1 MCCIIS
7 LESRQ
12 AKNKV
17 VQLVFSYKKDTGFT
31 RVRSSVNV
39 VIWVDID
46 PEVLDQES
54 DRAKIFFIVT
64 VDGYLSIYNF
74 IGHCFTIKNRCRCK
88 NVLYKN
94 IVVFGR

>member
-1 MCCIIS
+1 MCCIVS
-7 LESRQ
+7 FESRQ

-17 VQLVFSYKKDTGFT
+17 VHFVFSYKKDTGFT

-46 PEVLDQES
+46 PQVLDQES
-54 DRAKIFFIVT
+54 DRAKIFFMVT

-74 IGHCFTIKNRCRCK
+74 IGHCIIIKNSCRLK
-88 NVLYKN
+88 NVLDKN
-94 IVVFGR
+94 SVVFGR